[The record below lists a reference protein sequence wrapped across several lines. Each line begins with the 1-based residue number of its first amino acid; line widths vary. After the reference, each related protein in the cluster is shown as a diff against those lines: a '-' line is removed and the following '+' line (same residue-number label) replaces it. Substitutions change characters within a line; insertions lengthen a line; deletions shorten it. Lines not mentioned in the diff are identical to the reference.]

1 MRQFGYAHKGQYK
14 VSVLQ
19 VGEKFMRQKSVES
32 FLSEINVFDIESE
45 QPEIGRIFEKLNG
58 EFENEYLNMIAD
70 LEKHGKLSEKSY
82 SILLQFIPNLIARS
96 DSMRELITELLQS
109 DVKHNILKMFC
120 AHRAK
125 SFADLENQDF
135 YRVMADT
142 PTDCNVVNRALIFFT
157 EYLFN
162 RTAYYD
168 IVIIRSQEGKPWFTS
183 DNPVVFENQM
193 KRFEIMG
200 PDSEVYFPLNPDY
213 LIYLHYPGSG
223 NQENPLRRLEKNTI
237 HFASDEQNWNFSAK
251 DYAQCK

>member
-1 MRQFGYAHKGQYK
+1 LK
-14 VSVLQ
+14 
-19 VGEKFMRQKSVES
+19 S

-45 QPEIGRIFEKLNG
+45 RQEIGRIFEKLNG

-70 LEKHGKLSEKSY
+70 LDKNDKLSEKSY

-120 AHRAK
+120 EHRAK
-125 SFADLENQDF
+125 SFADLEKQDF
-135 YRVMADT
+135 FRVMAGT
-142 PTDCNVVNRALIFFT
+142 PTDGSVVNRALIFFT

-168 IVIIRSQEGKPWFTS
+168 IVIIRSQEGKPWITS

-200 PDSEVYFPLNPDY
+200 PGSEVYFPLNPDY
-213 LIYLHYPGSG
+213 LIYLHYPGSE
-223 NQENPLRRLEKNTI
+223 NKENPLRKLENNTI
-237 HFASDEQNWNFSAK
+237 HLATDRQNWDLQQKIMRNANNYVIMEGEMK
-251 DYAQCK
+251 YRLETGRPG